1 LEGYLTNFFNEMDD
15 GKKAARDSLRRDI
28 LAAINKA
35 HYTQGVSR
43 DVATALACEAVV
55 ECYSRV
61 GGRDEGSVA
70 QTLRWMA
77 DQLESQPAENGDE
90 DGLVYE

>member
-1 LEGYLTNFFNEMDD
+1 MTNFFIEMDD
-15 GKKAARDSLRRDI
+15 VKKAARDNLRGDI
-28 LAAINKA
+28 SAAINKA

-55 ECYSRV
+55 ECYSRI
-61 GGRDEGSVA
+61 GGRDNSSMA

-77 DQLESQPAENGDE
+77 DQLEEQPTEDGGE
-90 DGLVYE
+90 DGLIYE